1 MIEKQMLRLMLGK
14 AFYTKYKGT
23 ISPTIFTGDI
33 SSLFDTIQKAHAKY
47 SDDISVDELYSLH
60 TAIFNPALTRAA
72 KEKFSELVEDIKE
85 IQEPSKEIAKDI
97 MRILSDRDLAQRIA
111 VEATEIFNGK
121 DANFT
126 EITGM
131 IENHKQGDEEKTPA
145 VTNNVKEVLGLLDVT
160 TKWKFNIPVLKQ
172 NVGGIG
178 GGNLMIAF
186 ARPETGKTAFWVSLC
201 AGPEGF
207 AEQGAKVHAF
217 INEEPAI
224 RTQMRAISCYTGM
237 TREEIILE
245 TPNNAEEISLT
256 KTNGDGFSLNLS
268 SGESFLINDTTI
280 GTPQSDYVK
289 LVNSNP
295 FYFTTDEIF
304 ARQDDQFVNHWM
316 RVDNFPDSANYGKLM
331 KDTVADDYFDITKS
345 SPFGLYQTRSHSYV
359 IGDKGLEVGDKIY
372 SDRLLDFNKGKFID
386 LFEIEKNWKH
396 PVNKANIVKLI
407 SFLKDKDLRAIK
419 QI

>member
-1 MIEKQMLRLMLGK
+1 MIEKQMIRLMLNK
-14 AFYTKYKGT
+14 KFYTQHKGM
-23 ISPTIFTGDI
+23 ISTTVFAGDI
-33 SSLFDTIQKAHAKY
+33 SALYETIQKAHEKY
-47 SDDISVDELYSLH
+47 EEDIKVDELYSLH

-85 IQEPSKEIAKDI
+85 VQEPSKEIAKDI

-131 IENHKQGDEEKTPA
+131 IEKHKQNISEEKTPA
-145 VTNNVKEVLGLLDVT
+145 VTSDVEQVLDLLDVT
-160 TKWKFNIPVLKQ
+160 TKWKFNIPVLKE

-201 AGPEGF
+201 AGPNGF
-207 AEQGAKVHAF
+207 AEQGAKIHAF

-245 TPNNAEEISLT
+245 KKVAQSSWSEIKNNISMFDTVDWSMEDIDAHCEKHKPDIIVIDQLDKINVTGTYARTDEKLRQIYTSVREIAKRRDCAVIAISQASADAHNRNSISFDQMENSKTGKAAEA
-256 KTNGDGFSLNLS
+256 D
-268 SGESFLINDTTI
+268 LII
-280 GTPQSDYVK
+280 GIGR
-289 LVNSNP
+289 NSNSDLENKIRTLCISKNKINGYHGEP
-295 FYFTTDEIF
+295 VCTI
-304 ARQDDQFVNHWM
+304 R
-316 RVDNFPDSANYGKLM
+316 
-331 KDTVADDYFDITKS
+331 
-345 SPFGLYQTRSHSYV
+345 RSISRY
-359 IGDKGLEVGDKIY
+359 EV
-372 SDRLLDFNKGKFID
+372 
-386 LFEIEKNWKH
+386 
-396 PVNKANIVKLI
+396 
-407 SFLKDKDLRAIK
+407 
-419 QI
+419 